1 MPYTFASGAINAKSA
16 NLFSETE
23 YLTLSKTDK
32 SEYLKV
38 LRDFGYGFDHVSY
51 YLDEVITNEQIETKT
66 ELIGIVPN
74 IEIIRLWYLKYDLIN
89 IKLLLKN
96 HLFSK
101 SNDLT
106 FDKQA
111 VIPIHELKEG
121 IINNEFSKVS
131 EQNTELLRSLREVF
145 ELKDLTSEQL
155 SNQVDAVVYA
165 YILKE
170 AKKYREEALVTY
182 LENLIDANN
191 LITLYRAQK
200 INFTLD
206 NFKRHLVSGGKV
218 DLDVFENIYNL
229 RYDEQIEEL
238 KLHYHEEVIN
248 VIRGF
253 NEKEDLSLLDQ
264 TLKQTLINST
274 NNYKYDTFSSG
285 PLIYYLL
292 AKEYEINNVRL
303 LYFDKEVEV
312 ANLLKY

>member
-16 NLFSETE
+16 NLFGETE

-51 YLDEVITNEQIETKT
+51 YLDEVITNEQIKTKT

-264 TLKQTLINST
+264 TLK
-274 NNYKYDTFSSG
+274 
-285 PLIYYLL
+285 
-292 AKEYEINNVRL
+292 
-303 LYFDKEVEV
+303 
-312 ANLLKY
+312 